1 LGDAAQPRAEEP
13 TSPNSTVTQVS
24 TRLLASPREGMWRST
39 LPPLQGAEPVT
50 SARIGRIHPDRA
62 GRWASS
68 SIFRT
73 VFQLRKVLV
82 VSSFE
87 SKYCAV
93 SLLFPTPLGH
103 RR

>member
-1 LGDAAQPRAEEP
+1 MKHLR
-13 TSPNSTVTQVS
+13 SPMRFRRWGLNSSPVGYHHFPKPLV
-24 TRLLASPREGMWRST
+24 ASVQA
-39 LPPLQGAEPVT
+39 QGAEPVT
-50 SARIGRIHPDRA
+50 SANTGRIHPDRA
-62 GRWASS
+62 GRRASS

-82 VSSFE
+82 VSSVE

-93 SLLFPTPLGH
+93 SLLRASPFGH